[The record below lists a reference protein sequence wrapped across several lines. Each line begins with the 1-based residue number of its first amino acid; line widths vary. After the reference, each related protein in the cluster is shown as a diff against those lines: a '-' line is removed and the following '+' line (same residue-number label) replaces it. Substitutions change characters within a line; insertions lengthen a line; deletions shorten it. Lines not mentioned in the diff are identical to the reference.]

1 MVIFQIFEKQF
12 VRIVHTFYGSLFMF
26 SPMGFKNWNV
36 VFLVDKVSI
45 LVNFHFNIFL
55 WNFEMFHLLIYWYKD
70 LGKQL
75 LTRSF
80 LLQMSFT
87 LCESKIF
94 ISKIHGGPYIVDY
107 EGLELKETWN
117 YV

>member
-1 MVIFQIFEKQF
+1 LSTHFMAP
-12 VRIVHTFYGSLFMF
+12 YFMF
-26 SPMGFKNWNV
+26 SPMGLKNWNV
-36 VFLVDKVSI
+36 VFFV
-45 LVNFHFNIFL
+45 
-55 WNFEMFHLLIYWYKD
+55 YWYKD

-117 YV
+117 YVLMWIFVTPKNT